1 LGTGIATALAVN
13 TGSAGAPVLFNGALG
28 TPSGG
33 TLTSV
38 TGLPLTTGVTGTL
51 PTANGG
57 TNLGGATPFTS
68 GGVVYASSTSAL
80 ATGSALSFNG
90 SSATPILT
98 VTKATPA
105 TLSGLNFVYSSATS
119 SILVNDGSGE
129 MQFAAGTNS
138 SGYFQTFLT
147 DGTERMRLTSSSLYT
162 ASGIN
167 VGIGLSNPASKLE
180 VQESGTGSSSGV
192 ISATAT
198 SGGNA
203 GYGFKTG
210 GTLRWFIDTI
220 GSAGSEALRF
230 YSSSASAERM
240 RLDTSGNLGLG
251 VTPSAWSAHKILQV
265 GSWASFGSFNGNL
278 NSQMMNNAYW
288 DGSNYIYIGS
298 SQASYYAQT
307 SGVHSWYGAPSG
319 TSGGAL
325 TFTQL
330 LSVEKDKSLAL
341 QGSSSVTGIGIT
353 FPGTQSASSD
363 ANTLD
368 DYEEGTFT
376 PSQGTGLTVVGT
388 FSSSG
393 RYTKIG
399 NLVTVNFRLDG
410 TTSVAC
416 SSTGQLT
423 GNLPFSVA
431 ASPGNAMGS
440 CMNSANV
447 NTGAY
452 AFSIDVYAGTDA
464 LAATGAILVTVTYQV

>member
-1 LGTGIATALAVN
+1 
-13 TGSAGAPVLFNGALG
+13 
-28 TPSGG
+28 
-33 TLTSV
+33 
-38 TGLPLTTGVTGTL
+38 
-51 PTANGG
+51 
-57 TNLGGATPFTS
+57 
-68 GGVVYASSTSAL
+68 
-80 ATGSALSFNG
+80 
-90 SSATPILT
+90 
-98 VTKATPA
+98 
-105 TLSGLNFVYSSATS
+105 
-119 SILVNDGSGE
+119 
-129 MQFAAGTNS
+129 
-138 SGYFQTFLT
+138 
-147 DGTERMRLTSSSLYT
+147 MRLTSSSLYT

-240 RLDTSGNLGLG
+240 RLDSSGNLGLG

-376 PSQGTGLTVVGT
+376 PTVFYSGTNTPSYNVQT
-388 FSSSG
+388 G

-399 NLVTVNFRLDG
+399 RIVQIQILLGWNEN
-410 TTSVAC
+410 
-416 SSTGQLT
+416 SSTGNISFT
-423 GNLPFSVA
+423 GLPFTSVNSNGRA
-431 ASPGNAMGS
+431 AVTFLSFGLLVVTSSITGYV
-440 CMNSANV
+440 NV
-447 NTGAY
+447 NST
-452 AFSIDVYAGTDA
+452 SIEPFINDNAATAVTATNTDNDQDVYM
-464 LAATGAILVTVTYQV
+464 TVTYEVA

>member
-1 LGTGIATALAVN
+1 
-13 TGSAGAPVLFNGALG
+13 
-28 TPSGG
+28 
-33 TLTSV
+33 
-38 TGLPLTTGVTGTL
+38 
-51 PTANGG
+51 
-57 TNLGGATPFTS
+57 
-68 GGVVYASSTSAL
+68 
-80 ATGSALSFNG
+80 
-90 SSATPILT
+90 
-98 VTKATPA
+98 
-105 TLSGLNFVYSSATS
+105 
-119 SILVNDGSGE
+119 